1 MSQPIDRGP
10 TDTGQPI
17 KTNLRRVVAAS
28 MAGTVVEWYEFFLY
42 GTAATLVFSKV
53 FFSET
58 TSELNAI
65 FLAFA
70 TYAVGFVARPV
81 GGVVFGH
88 YGDKYGRKKLL
99 QFSLLL
105 VGAAT
110 FLMGCLPTFGQIG
123 YWAPGLLVLLRFI
136 QGFAVGGEWGGAIL
150 LVAEH
155 SPNKERGFWASWPQ
169 AGVPAGNLLATIVLL
184 VLTTTLSDASFLSW
198 GWRVAFWLSA
208 VVVLVGYYIRTKVTD
223 APIFVAAQ
231 QEAEKVKAT
240 SFSVIEVLK
249 RYPRGVFTAMGLR
262 FGENIMYYLVVTF
275 SITYLKVQV
284 GADTSSIL
292 WYLLFAHAVHFA
304 VVPLVGKMA
313 DRFGRRPVSF
323 AGAALGATWGFFA
336 FPMMNSG
343 NFVVVTAAVTIGLM
357 IHALMYAPQPAIM
370 AEMFPTRMRY
380 SGVSLGYQVTSIVA
394 GSLAPLIAVKLLDIY
409 DSSVPIAIYLALAC
423 LVTVV
428 AVVFARETNGID
440 LKSLDIADAED
451 LAGGAAK
458 GEPKAFA

>member
-1 MSQPIDRGP
+1 MSAQVPSQP
-10 TDTGQPI
+10 DTSPPGSI
-17 KTNLRRVVAAS
+17 STGLKRVVVAS

-42 GTAATLVFSKV
+42 GTAATLVFNKI

-70 TYAVGFVARPV
+70 TYAVGFVARPL

-88 YGDKYGRKKLL
+88 FGDKYGRKKLL
-99 QFSLLL
+99 QFSLVL

-110 FLMGCLPTFGQIG
+110 FLMGCLPTYGQIG
-123 YWAPGLLVLLRFI
+123 YWAPALLVALRFI
-136 QGFAVGGEWGGAIL
+136 QGFAVGGEWGGAVL

-155 SPNKERGFWASWPQ
+155 SPNRERGFWASWPQ
-169 AGVPAGNLLATIVLL
+169 AGVPVGNLLATIVLL
-184 VLTTTLSDASFLSW
+184 VLTTTLPETSFLSW

-208 VVVLVGYYIRTKVTD
+208 VVVLIGYYIRTKVTD

-231 QEAEKVKAT
+231 QEVERAKAT
-240 SFSVIEVLK
+240 SYGVVEVLK

-284 GADTSSIL
+284 GADTSDIL
-292 WYLLFAHAVHFA
+292 WYLLVAHLIHFA
-304 VVPLVGKMA
+304 VVPVVGWLS
-313 DRFGRRPVSF
+313 DRFGRRPVYMV
-323 AGAALGATWGFFA
+323 GAVLGATWGFFA

-343 NFVVVTAAVTIGLM
+343 SYVVVTAAVSIGLV

-409 DSSVPIAIYLALAC
+409 GSSVPIALYLAVAC
-423 LVTVV
+423 AITLV
-428 AVVFARETNGID
+428 AVFFTRETRGTD
-440 LKSLDIADAED
+440 LADLDIADRED
-451 LAGGAAK
+451 LARAAKTGGA
-458 GEPKAFA
+458 

>member
-1 MSQPIDRGP
+1 
-10 TDTGQPI
+10 
-17 KTNLRRVVAAS
+17 

-53 FFSET
+53 FFAGT

-70 TYAVGFVARPV
+70 TYAAGFVARPL
-81 GGVVFGH
+81 GGIVFGH
-88 YGDKYGRKKLL
+88 YGDKFGRKKLL

-123 YWAPGLLVLLRFI
+123 YWAPGLLVTLRFI
-136 QGFAVGGEWGGAIL
+136 QGFAVGGEWGGAVL

-155 SPNKERGFWASWPQ
+155 SPDRSRGFWASWPQ
-169 AGVPAGNLLATIVLL
+169 AGVPVGNMLATVVLL
-184 VLTTTLSDASFLSW
+184 VLTSTLSDAAFLAW

-208 VVVLVGYYIRTKVTD
+208 VVVLIGYYIRTKVTD
-223 APIFVAAQ
+223 APIFVEAQ
-231 QEAEKVKAT
+231 EEAERIKAT
-240 SFSVIEVLK
+240 SFSVVEVLK

-275 SITYLKVQV
+275 SITYLKVSV

-292 WYLLFAHAVHFA
+292 WYLLVAHAVHFA
-304 VVPLVGKMA
+304 VVPVVGHLA
-313 DRFGRRPVSF
+313 DRFGRRPVYMV
-323 AGAALGATWGFFA
+323 GAVLGGTWGFFA

-343 NFVVVTAAVTIGLM
+343 NYLIVTAAITLGLM

-394 GSLAPLIAVKLLDIY
+394 GSLAPLIAVKLLELY
-409 DSSVPIAIYLALAC
+409 GSPVPISIYLAAAC
-423 LVTVV
+423 GITLI
-428 AVVFARETNGID
+428 AVLYSRETNGID
-440 LKSLDIADAED
+440 LRTLDDADAREI
-451 LAGGAAK
+451 AGTRA
-458 GEPKAFA
+458 

>member
-1 MSQPIDRGP
+1 MCAADHNSAP
-10 TDTGQPI
+10 TAGL
-17 KTNLRRVVAAS
+17 KRVVAAS

-53 FFSET
+53 FFAGT

-70 TYAVGFVARPV
+70 TYAVGFVARPL
-81 GGVVFGH
+81 GGIVFGH
-88 YGDKYGRKKLL
+88 YGDKFGRKKLL

-123 YWAPGLLVLLRFI
+123 YWAPGLLVTLRFI
-136 QGFAVGGEWGGAIL
+136 QGFAVGGEWGGAVL

-155 SPNKERGFWASWPQ
+155 SPNRSRGFWASWPQ
-169 AGVPAGNLLATIVLL
+169 AGVPVGNMLATVVLL
-184 VLTTTLSDASFLSW
+184 VLTSTLSDAAFLAW

-208 VVVLVGYYIRTKVTD
+208 VVVLIGYYIRTKVTD
-223 APIFVAAQ
+223 APIFVEAQ
-231 QEAEKVKAT
+231 EEAERIKAT
-240 SFSVIEVLK
+240 SFSVVEVLK

-275 SITYLKVQV
+275 SITYLKVSV

-292 WYLLFAHAVHFA
+292 WYLLVAHAVHFA
-304 VVPLVGKMA
+304 VVPVVGHLA
-313 DRFGRRPVSF
+313 DRFGRRPVYMV
-323 AGAALGATWGFFA
+323 GAVLGGTWGFFA

-343 NFVVVTAAVTIGLM
+343 NYLIVTAAITLGLM

-394 GSLAPLIAVKLLDIY
+394 GSLAPLIAVKLLELY
-409 DSSVPIAIYLALAC
+409 GSPVPISIYLAAAC
-423 LVTVV
+423 GITLI
-428 AVVFARETNGID
+428 AVLYSRETNGID
-440 LKSLDIADAED
+440 LRTLDDADAREI
-451 LAGGAAK
+451 AGTRA
-458 GEPKAFA
+458 

>member
-1 MSQPIDRGP
+1 MSQPITSSVPQG
-10 TDTGQPI
+10 
-17 KTNLRRVVAAS
+17 LRRVVAAS

-70 TYAVGFVARPV
+70 TYAVGFVARPL

-99 QFSLLL
+99 QFSLVL

-110 FLMGCLPTFGQIG
+110 FLMGCLPTYGQIG
-123 YWAPGLLVLLRFI
+123 YWAPGLLVALRFI
-136 QGFAVGGEWGGAIL
+136 QGFAVGGEWGGAVL

-155 SPNKERGFWASWPQ
+155 SPDKQRGFWASWPQ
-169 AGVPAGNLLATIVLL
+169 AGVPAGNLLATVVLL
-184 VLTTTLSDASFLSW
+184 VLTTTLSDAAFLSW

-208 VVVLVGYYIRTKVTD
+208 VVVLIGYYIRTKVTD

-231 QEAEKVKAT
+231 EEAERIKAS

-275 SITYLKVQV
+275 TITYLKVHV

-292 WYLLFAHAVHFA
+292 WYLLVAHLVHFA
-304 VVPLVGKMA
+304 VVPYVGHLA
-313 DRFGRRPVSF
+313 DKFGRRPVYM
-323 AGAALGATWGFFA
+323 AGAIVGASWGFFA
-336 FPMMNSG
+336 FPMMDSG
-343 NFVVVTAAVTIGLM
+343 NFAVVTAAVTIGLVF
-357 IHALMYAPQPAIM
+357 HALMYAPQPAIM

-409 DSSVPIAIYLALAC
+409 GSSVPVAIYLAGAC
-423 LVTVV
+423 LVTLV
-428 AVVFARETNGID
+428 AVLFVRETNGLD
-440 LKSLDIADAED
+440 LKTLDIADAEEIRD
-451 LAGGAAK
+451 APRTPA
-458 GEPKAFA
+458 